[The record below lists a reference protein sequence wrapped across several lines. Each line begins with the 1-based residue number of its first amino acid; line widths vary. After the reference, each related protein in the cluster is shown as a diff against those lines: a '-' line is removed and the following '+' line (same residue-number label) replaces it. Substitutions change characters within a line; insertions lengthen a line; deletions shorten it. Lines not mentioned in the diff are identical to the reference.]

1 MLDRFRARGRRLD
14 VHVAVW
20 LVVAVALTSIAT
32 GVVAIVTEPALE
44 AEGVVGTVQ
53 AVAEFSGTIVGFA
66 LLVAAWGM
74 RRGYR
79 LAYLSAAVLVV
90 LEAVHGVAHSRA
102 LSIPLVVLSLV
113 GFVVLALTSPRFTR
127 SLPIES
133 TQVGAL
139 LAVVGVV
146 AYGTAGTYTLRAEF
160 DGVTTVVD
168 ALYFTLVTASTVG
181 YGDVHAASTGSR
193 LFVISLVILGPTAV
207 GVVVGSLVGPAL
219 QDRLS
224 RTGRQ
229 LAADGG
235 GSTDAEQSG
244 GSERIVVLGFDELT
258 VPVLAALAARQSP
271 FLVVT
276 PDADRA
282 AWLEAH
288 GVAVVCGDP
297 TDERT
302 LEATALERA
311 TAVVVATADEAATAH
326 WTVAVRTLESAV
338 PLVALAPGGRVGAL
352 ERLGA
357 DVAIDPRNPLGSV
370 VVAAVLGTV
379 GTSEGTAAGGAEA

>member
-1 MLDRFRARGRRLD
+1 MLDRLRARGRRPG

-32 GVVAIVTEPALE
+32 GIVAIVTEPALE
-44 AEGVVGTVQ
+44 GEGVVETVQ

-66 LLVAAWGM
+66 LLVTAWGM

-90 LEAVHGVAHSRA
+90 LAGIHGVVHSRA

-127 SLPIES
+127 SFSFES

-146 AYGTAGTYTLRAEF
+146 AYGTAGAYALRAEF
-160 DGVTTVVD
+160 DGVSTVVD

-181 YGDVHAASTGSR
+181 YGDVHAVSTGAR

-219 QDRLS
+219 QEHLS
-224 RTGRQ
+224 RTGQR
-229 LAADGG
+229 LTADGG
-235 GSTDAEQSG
+235 QSTDADQSG

-258 VPVLAALAARQSP
+258 VPVLATLAARPSP

-288 GVAVVCGDP
+288 GVAVVHGDP

-311 TAVVVATADEAATAH
+311 TAVVVATADEAATAYG
-326 WTVAVRTLESAV
+326 VLAVRSVDTSV

-357 DVAIDPRNPLGSV
+357 DVALDPWNPLGSV
-370 VVAAVLGTV
+370 VVDAALGTA
-379 GTSEGTAAGGAEA
+379 GTSEGTAAGGAEE

>member
-1 MLDRFRARGRRLD
+1 MLDRLRARGRRPGA
-14 VHVAVW
+14 HVAVW
-20 LVVAVALTSIAT
+20 LVVAVALASIAT
-32 GVVAIVTEPALE
+32 GISAIITEPTLE
-44 AEGVVGTVQ
+44 GEGVVGIVQ

-146 AYGTAGTYTLRAEF
+146 AYGTAGAYALRAEF
-160 DGVTTVVD
+160 DGVTTLVD

-181 YGDVHAASTGSR
+181 YGDVHAVSTGAR

-219 QDRLS
+219 QDRLA
-224 RTGRQ
+224 RPGRR

-235 GSTDAEQSG
+235 RSTIAERSG
-244 GSERIVVLGFDELT
+244 ESERIVVLGFDELT
-258 VPVLAALAARQSP
+258 VPVLAALAARSSP

-302 LEATALERA
+302 LEAAALERA

-326 WTVAVRTLESAV
+326 WTLAVRTLEPAV

-370 VVAAVLGTV
+370 VVDALLGTV
-379 GTSEGTAAGGAEA
+379 GTSKGTAAGGAEA